1 MVTDEQVKRLME
13 LRKKER
19 TLAIA
24 ASKAGMDEKTARR
37 WSRRGRLPSQ
47 RREERT
53 WRTRPDPFE
62 QVWSEVERIL
72 ERAPTVE
79 ATTVFDYLCRRYEGR
94 FESGQLRTLQR
105 RIKAWRA
112 REGPAKE
119 VFFPQTHRPGE
130 QAQSDFTHMSR
141 LGVSIQGEAFPHL
154 IYHFVLTYSNWEAA
168 TICSSESFESLLS
181 GLQNAVWE
189 LGAVPHEHRTDS
201 LSAAVNNLSCKEE
214 FTDRYEAL
222 LRHYGLRAS
231 HTQAGK
237 AHENGDIEQSH
248 HRFKRAIE
256 QELLLRSSRD
266 FGSLEEYA
274 AFLQQILRR
283 RNAGRVRRLQEE
295 LPRMR
300 RLPLRR
306 LEDYTRERVR
316 VSSNSTIRVRTNTYS
331 VNSRLIAEQVDVR
344 IYGEHLEVFYGG
356 QKMESVPRLRG
367 RGKHRIHYRHVI
379 YSLVRKPGAFA
390 RYRYREDLF
399 PGVLFRVAYDELRRE
414 CPATADR
421 QYLVI
426 LKTAADRGEQRVVGV
441 LKALVEKGCSIR
453 ADSVR
458 QGLEED
464 QLQPWQV
471 QVEPVNIGQYD
482 SLLERSGEAYP

>member
-1 MVTDEQVKRLME
+1 M
-13 LRKKER
+13 
-19 TLAIA
+19 
-24 ASKAGMDEKTARR
+24 
-37 WSRRGRLPSQ
+37 
-47 RREERT
+47 
-53 WRTRPDPFE
+53 
-62 QVWSEVERIL
+62 
-72 ERAPTVE
+72 
-79 ATTVFDYLCRRYEGR
+79 
-94 FESGQLRTLQR
+94 
-105 RIKAWRA
+105 
-112 REGPAKE
+112 
-119 VFFPQTHRPGE
+119 
-130 QAQSDFTHMSR
+130 
-141 LGVSIQGEAFPHL
+141 
-154 IYHFVLTYSNWEAA
+154 
-168 TICSSESFESLLS
+168 
-181 GLQNAVWE
+181 
-189 LGAVPHEHRTDS
+189 
-201 LSAAVNNLSCKEE
+201 
-214 FTDRYEAL
+214 
-222 LRHYGLRAS
+222 
-231 HTQAGK
+231 
-237 AHENGDIEQSH
+237 
-248 HRFKRAIE
+248 
-256 QELLLRSSRD
+256 
-266 FGSLEEYA
+266 
-274 AFLQQILRR
+274 
-283 RNAGRVRRLQEE
+283 
-295 LPRMR
+295 
-300 RLPLRR
+300 
-306 LEDYTRERVR
+306 R
-316 VSSNSTIRVRTNTYS
+316 VSSNSTVRVRKNTYS

-356 QKMESVPRLRG
+356 QKMESITRLRG